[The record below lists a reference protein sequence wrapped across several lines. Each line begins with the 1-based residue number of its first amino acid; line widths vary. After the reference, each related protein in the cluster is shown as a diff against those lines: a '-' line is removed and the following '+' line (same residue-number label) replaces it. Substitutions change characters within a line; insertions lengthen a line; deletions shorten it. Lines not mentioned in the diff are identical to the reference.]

1 VDHGNR
7 RSERSADQ
15 PGSQDVISQTDTLQR
30 VHATPEIFAR
40 IAEWQG
46 TELALQQRLRSDFPD
61 DVVRGALS
69 LVELRARGA
78 AKFSRASQMW
88 FGRVGLEQST
98 CEPVARH
105 KAQRFHG
112 SVWDYCSG
120 IGGDTVMLAD
130 HCDVI
135 AVDRDP
141 AACLFARWNAE
152 AYDVAGR
159 VTAVCADVESLGDHS
174 GLLHIDPDRRPVGRA
189 GDSGRAGDPK
199 RIGAERSRPGQRRSL
214 RLESGSPGLAFL
226 SRLIGEFR
234 GGAIKASPASNF
246 GGKFPAAEI
255 ELISLEGECKEAT
268 IWFGEL
274 AEPGVWRATALPA
287 GETIAGDPLAAVVPI
302 SPLGRFIFDPDPAL
316 VRAGLIDLFA
326 SRTGLSRL
334 DDEEEYLTAEQALHS
349 PFAQP
354 FEVLALLSNNDREIR
369 GYFRGSPVG
378 RLEIKCRRIPID
390 AEAVRRKLSLTG
402 DDSAVLLFARIGGRA
417 RAVVCRRV
425 RA

>member
-1 VDHGNR
+1 VDQGNR
-7 RSERSADQ
+7 RVDRSADQ
-15 PGSQDVISQTDTLQR
+15 SGSQEVISQTDMLR
-30 VHATPEIFAR
+30 RLRAAPEIFAR

-46 TELALQQRLRSDFPD
+46 TELALQQRLRSEFPD

-78 AKFSRASQMW
+78 VKFSRASQMW

-98 CEPVARH
+98 SEPVARH

-120 IGGDTVMLAD
+120 IGGDTTMLAD

-141 AACLFARWNAE
+141 ANCLYTCWNAE
-152 AYDVAGR
+152 TYGVASR
-159 VTAVCADVESLGDHS
+159 VTAVCADVESLDDRS
-174 GLLHIDPDRRPVGRA
+174 GLLHIDPDRRPA
-189 GDSGRAGDPK
+189 GRAGDPGRAGDQA
-199 RIGAERSRPGQRRSL
+199 RIGAERVRPGQRRSL
-214 RLESGSPGLAFL
+214 RLEAGSPGLHFL

-246 GGKFPAAEI
+246 GGKFPTAEI

-274 AEPGVWRATALPA
+274 AEPGVWRATSLPA
-287 GETIAGDPLAAVVPI
+287 GETIAGDPLAAVVPV

-334 DDEEEYLTAEQALHS
+334 DDEEEYLTADQAPHS

-354 FEVLALLSNNDREIR
+354 FEVLAQLSNNDREIR
-369 GYFRGSPVG
+369 GYFRGSRVG

-402 DDSAVLLFARIGGRA
+402 DDSAVLIFARIGGRA

-425 RA
+425 PA